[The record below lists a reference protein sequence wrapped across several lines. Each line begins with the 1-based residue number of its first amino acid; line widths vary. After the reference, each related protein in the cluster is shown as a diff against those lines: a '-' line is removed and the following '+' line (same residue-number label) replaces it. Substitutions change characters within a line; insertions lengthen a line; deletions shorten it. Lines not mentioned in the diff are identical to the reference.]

1 MGWSGEKD
9 WFPAGFDRVVAQNRR
24 EWSFIG
30 PRAGVDGLA
39 VIVRVEN
46 NGMRCAFG
54 VEFAED
60 DGTAAFNRK
69 KMRFDAAC
77 FEHFLQA
84 GGVFLD
90 IRSVASDVGNSEKFA
105 EFADN
110 AVLVGEAVGANF
122 FDDVF
127 GRRKNPLCFQI
138 AACGHLSAGDESAD
152 GEYGEQRKRDS
163 KIQGLTCLALILGRS
178 CERDARA
185 FKPTSGLGYF
195 GAQARVPVLLSNF
208 NTF

>member
-1 MGWSGEKD
+1 MYVL
-9 WFPAGFDRVVAQNRR
+9 PAGFDRVVAQNRR

-84 GGVFLD
+84 GGVFLV
-90 IRSVASDVGNSEKFA
+90 IWRVAGDVGNSEKFA
-105 EFADN
+105 EFAVN
-110 AVLVGEAVGANF
+110 AVFVNEAVSANL

-127 GRRKNPLCFQI
+127 GPRAVATWFDI
-138 AACGHLSAGDESAD
+138 AAAGSLNATSA
-152 GEYGEQRKRDS
+152 
-163 KIQGLTCLALILGRS
+163 
-178 CERDARA
+178 
-185 FKPTSGLGYF
+185 
-195 GAQARVPVLLSNF
+195 
-208 NTF
+208 